1 MSNSFRTAKR
11 VWRLLPALAASA
23 LALSSV
29 ASAQTSPRAGEVAG
43 RYSILRAE
51 DKDTG
56 CMLTLDTRGR
66 GPGGFKAQL
75 APACRDNGVVIFDPV
90 GWSLDRG
97 RLALVAR
104 KGHKTYFEYAAG
116 PHLAARPQGR
126 QALEPEAAV
135 IKRPPGGDV
144 PGGLALSP
152 RERGWGERR
161 RDLLAGFE
169 RGAGRQPRLRAP
181 LIVDL
186 RHQSQTCVR

>member
-1 MSNSFRTAKR
+1 MRDDFFHAGAWKLKGSTEKTEGKHLAHEREQGRLKPIPTSLENESMANSFRTAKR
-11 VWRLLPALAASA
+11 VWRLLRRLLPTLAAA

-29 ASAQTSPRAGEVAG
+29 ASAETSPRAGEVAG

-97 RLALVAR
+97 RLVLVAR
-104 KGHKTYFEYAAG
+104 KGHKTYFELQ
-116 PHLAARPQGR
+116 PGR
-126 QALEPEAAV
+126 
-135 IKRPPGGDV
+135 I
-144 PGGLALSP
+144 
-152 RERGWGERR
+152 WR
-161 RDLLAGFE
+161 RDLKDGK
-169 RGAGRQPRLRAP
+169 P
-181 LIVDL
+181 LSL
-186 RHQSQTCVR
+186 KPL

>member
-1 MSNSFRTAKR
+1 LAGAREQGRLKTISTSLEQESMANSFRTAKR
-11 VWRLLPALAASA
+11 VWRLLRRLHPALAASA

-29 ASAQTSPRAGEVAG
+29 ASAETSPRAGEVAG

-104 KGHKTYFEYAAG
+104 KGHKTYFELQ
-116 PHLAARPQGR
+116 PGR
-126 QALEPEAAV
+126 
-135 IKRPPGGDV
+135 I
-144 PGGLALSP
+144 
-152 RERGWGERR
+152 WR
-161 RDLLAGFE
+161 RDPKEGKDLSLK
-169 RGAGRQPRLRAP
+169 P
-181 LIVDL
+181 LK
-186 RHQSQTCVR
+186 